1 MPRKVGCPKSVIRL
15 SIKSLSLCHY
25 SFKSQRIMKSKE
37 EQLTE
42 KLKVIKL
49 KLQSEKAKSK
59 SLENRPVTSEK
70 QAKALKAA
78 CLELKN

>member
-1 MPRKVGCPKSVIRL
+1 
-15 SIKSLSLCHY
+15 
-25 SFKSQRIMKSKE
+25 MKSKE

-49 KLQSEKAKSK
+49 KLQSEKVKSK
-59 SLENRPVTSEK
+59 SLENRLLTSEK

-78 CLELKN
+78 CLELKKPIF